1 MQIKRHAL
9 STLNF
14 SISLL
19 APSTH
24 RNHSYLKLLFPNATS
39 LTNRYVNK
47 NKKLKDLSR
56 GVFSSFG
63 IALNIL
69 CASLT
74 FPFYLFRKLYCEHFV
89 GTLWAA
95 YKIGEDTSK
104 VVHSIS
110 HLSRECS
117 ILGFSL
123 YLISSVV
130 QQYKNPGRFSITKI
144 FSVHLL

>member
-1 MQIKRHAL
+1 MIIFEYCKLKLMQIKMHAL
-9 STLNF
+9 WTLNF
-14 SISLL
+14 SKSIL

-24 RNHSYLKLLFPNATS
+24 RNHSYLKPLFPNATS

-95 YKIGEDTSK
+95 YKTREDTSK

-110 HLSRECS
+110 HLS
-117 ILGFSL
+117 
-123 YLISSVV
+123 
-130 QQYKNPGRFSITKI
+130 
-144 FSVHLL
+144 

>member
-1 MQIKRHAL
+1 MQIKMHAL

-24 RNHSYLKLLFPNATS
+24 RNHSYLKPLFPNATS

-47 NKKLKDLSR
+47 TKTKRFISR
-56 GVFSSFG
+56 GLFFFG

-95 YKIGEDTSK
+95 YKTGEDTSK

-144 FSVHLL
+144 FCVHLL

>member
-1 MQIKRHAL
+1 MRYRHLISQYLYSRHRHTAIIRILSFCFPTQQALQIGMWIK
-9 STLNF
+9 T
-14 SISLL
+14 
-19 APSTH
+19 
-24 RNHSYLKLLFPNATS
+24 
-39 LTNRYVNK
+39 
-47 NKKLKDLSR
+47 KKLKDLSR

-117 ILGFSL
+117 TLGFSL

-144 FSVHLL
+144 FSVHLLW